1 MNLIDAEM
9 PITIDVRGWVCKCN
23 EDSENEM
30 ELCHRVS
37 EVSQRNGVEATGIT
51 LAQLAGTWNL
61 HCTELDLK

>member
-1 MNLIDAEM
+1 
-9 PITIDVRGWVCKCN
+9 
-23 EDSENEM
+23 M

-61 HCTELDLK
+61 HFIELDLK